1 MRRRLTAT
9 VIGRVQGVYFRSSTQ
24 GEAAR
29 RDLRGWVAN
38 RSDGSVMVVAEG
50 EEEELRSLERWLHH
64 GPSAARVDE
73 VDVIWSEAT
82 GEFLR
87 FTVR

>member
-1 MRRRLTAT
+1 MRKRLTAT
-9 VIGRVQGVYFRSSTQ
+9 VYGRVQGVNFRSSTQ

-29 RDLRGWVAN
+29 RDLRGWVTN

-50 EEEELRSLERWLHH
+50 EEEELRHLERWLHR
-64 GPSAARVDE
+64 GPSSARVDL
-73 VDVIWSEAT
+73 VDVIWSDAS

-87 FTVR
+87 FSVR